1 MADDDQSPYVTLGP
15 RLSDAEIEEALG
27 DRERET
33 FVEEPGVAP
42 LDEPERPVVDW
53 RALVS
58 TGAYDFIV
66 GWETGGREYYDRVIK
81 GRPVWPGFSS
91 GITIGCGYD
100 IGYHTA
106 GQLSSD
112 WSGRTPAA
120 AIGRL
125 NGAIGFK
132 TIEPDRPVKVERA
145 RELVRLFSDIVVPW
159 DVAIAQFDEGVMPAI
174 VGQLARALPNLD
186 VLHPHCYG
194 ALLSLVFNRGTPFQ
208 NPAPRFVEMVEIHR
222 LMSDATRAALGA
234 IPAQFRAMA
243 RIWGPD
249 SSLAKRRR
257 GEADLFELGLRER
270 DLLTRLQEPAPVSGD
285 DRPAEG

>member
-1 MADDDQSPYVTLGP
+1 MAGDDQSPYVTLVP
-15 RLSDAEIEEALG
+15 PLSDAQIEEALG

-33 FVEEPGVAP
+33 FGEEPGVAAHD
-42 LDEPERPVVDW
+42 LPERPIPNWRDVVS
-53 RALVS
+53 A
-58 TGAYDFIV
+58 GAYDFIV
-66 GWETGGREYYDRVIK
+66 GWETGGREYFDRVIR

-106 GQLSSD
+106 GQFSAD
-112 WSGRTPAA
+112 WSGRIPAA

-125 NGAIGFK
+125 SGAIGFK
-132 TIEPDRPVKVERA
+132 TVEPDRPGKVERA

-159 DVAIAQFDEGVMPAI
+159 DVAIAQFDDSVMPAI
-174 VGQLARALPNLD
+174 VGQLERVLPNLD

-194 ALLSLVFNRGTPFQ
+194 VLLSLVFNRGTPFQ
-208 NPAPRFVEMVEIHR
+208 NPAPRYAEMVEIHR
-222 LMSDATRAALGA
+222 LMSEATRDALGA
-234 IPAQFRAMA
+234 IPAQFRSMV

-270 DLLTRLQEPAPVSGD
+270 DLLTSLQEPTPVPG
-285 DRPAEG
+285 